1 MRLTG
6 PKSFSKAGIASFPYT
21 CRKEAELMVYALAPF
36 VDDDYRK
43 KSMEVFVQGE
53 SVQIP
58 SRIHFIESNVDKINL
73 HENLLTM
80 AHCLH
85 SRSTDGYLRHTSL
98 RRILPIDESWTIPFI
113 TILAGEY
120 VIEII
125 QEMVGAL
132 PMLNRIAY
140 TNFLLENRPLVAFL
154 RAKAT
159 SYWYRYYRH
168 LYVDKNS
175 YPGLVFL
182 HQLERWAN

>member
-1 MRLTG
+1 MSLTA
-6 PKSFSKAGIASFPYT
+6 PKSFSKAGITSFPYT
-21 CRKEAELMVYALAPF
+21 CHKEAELIVSALAPF

-43 KSMEVFVQGE
+43 RSMEVFVQGE

-73 HENLLTM
+73 HENFLAM
-80 AHCLH
+80 AHCLYT
-85 SRSTDGYLRHTSL
+85 RSTDGYLRHASL
-98 RRILPIDESWTIPFI
+98 KRILHIDESWSIPFV

-125 QEMVGAL
+125 QEMVVAL
-132 PMLNRIAY
+132 PMLNRSAY
-140 TNFLLENRPLVAFL
+140 TNFLLENRPLVASL

-159 SYWYRYYRH
+159 SYWNRYYRH

-175 YPGLVFL
+175 
-182 HQLERWAN
+182 